1 MSMSQL
7 GNFMIVHWPW
17 HFYFGIHAFVAFE
30 KMPIDVLEKRKFY
43 YNFKCIA
50 SILE

>member
-7 GNFMIVHWPW
+7 GNFMIVQWPW

-30 KMPIDVLEKRKFY
+30 KMPIDVFEKNTTIL
-43 YNFKCIA
+43 NFRYIA
-50 SILE
+50 NILE

>member
-7 GNFMIVHWPW
+7 GNFMIVQWPW

-50 SILE
+50 NILE